1 MTTIGFDVG
10 KLELV
15 GVRIGKDAK
24 VRERYYIA
32 NQPKAIDNL
41 LSILGNKYK
50 HIRIGSEATAEYHR
64 LLALS
69 CIDKNIPFCL
79 INPIVTKQFTRAT
92 VRKKKTD
99 VSDALVIAKLIRQG
113 EGRLVSKDD
122 FMASKAILRTANKL
136 SSMHQALSLIKR
148 RFEDNYHNET
158 TTIKI
163 VDHCLSVV
171 EDSIGQIRKQAQ
183 AEDEELL
190 KLLCSLPGVG
200 KITANAL
207 IAEIGNIGR
216 FKNSKSLIAYAGL
229 DPRVRQ
235 SGKLLHHNT
244 RLTKRGSPYLRK
256 ALFTAA
262 SIGLRHDKELGDYY
276 TKKRNEGRSYK
287 EAVIATARKLTNRA
301 YAVWKERR
309 VYVKTQT

>member
-148 RFEDNYHNET
+148 RFEDNYHNEA

-207 IAEIGNIGR
+207 IAEIGNIER

-256 ALFTAA
+256 VLFTAA

>member
-41 LSILGNKYK
+41 LSILSNKYK

-207 IAEIGNIGR
+207 IAEIGNIER

-256 ALFTAA
+256 VLFTAA

>member
-99 VSDALVIAKLIRQG
+99 VSDALVIAKLIKQG

-207 IAEIGNIGR
+207 IAEIGNIER

-256 ALFTAA
+256 VLFTAT

>member
-148 RFEDNYHNET
+148 RFEDNYHNEA

-207 IAEIGNIGR
+207 IAEIGNIER

-256 ALFTAA
+256 VLFTAT

-287 EAVIATARKLTNRA
+287 EAVIAIARKLTNRA

>member
-256 ALFTAA
+256 VLFTAA

>member
-148 RFEDNYHNET
+148 RFEDNYHNEA

-207 IAEIGNIGR
+207 IAEIGNIER

-256 ALFTAA
+256 VLFTAT

>member
-207 IAEIGNIGR
+207 IAEIGNIER

-256 ALFTAA
+256 VLFTAT

>member
-207 IAEIGNIGR
+207 IAEIGNIER

-256 ALFTAA
+256 VLFTAA

-301 YAVWKERR
+301 YAVWRERR

>member
-1 MTTIGFDVG
+1 CPTRFFIWQHYTL
-10 KLELV
+10 KLY
-15 GVRIGKDAK
+15 GI
-24 VRERYYIA
+24 
-32 NQPKAIDNL
+32 
-41 LSILGNKYK
+41 
-50 HIRIGSEATAEYHR
+50 
-64 LLALS
+64 
-69 CIDKNIPFCL
+69 
-79 INPIVTKQFTRAT
+79 
-92 VRKKKTD
+92 
-99 VSDALVIAKLIRQG
+99 
-113 EGRLVSKDD
+113 
-122 FMASKAILRTANKL
+122 RTANKL

-207 IAEIGNIGR
+207 IAEIGNIER

-256 ALFTAA
+256 VLFTAA

-301 YAVWKERR
+301 YAVWRERR

>member
-207 IAEIGNIGR
+207 IAEIGNIER

>member
-207 IAEIGNIGR
+207 IAEIGNIER

-256 ALFTAA
+256 VLFTAA

>member
-207 IAEIGNIGR
+207 IAEIGNIER

-301 YAVWKERR
+301 YAVWRERR

>member
-148 RFEDNYHNET
+148 RFEDNYHNEA

-207 IAEIGNIGR
+207 IAEIGNIER

-256 ALFTAA
+256 VLFTAA

-301 YAVWKERR
+301 YAVWRERR